1 MKKALS
7 LYFQNELHFKILRNN
22 VFYSHKVNLK
32 EQERNKTIILQIID
46 KITQGRIF
54 KQYFHRLCFKNFP
67 TMLTLTDTDADSDTE
82 EFEDDNDVFPVMD
95 IDM

>member
-32 EQERNKTIILQIID
+32 EKERSKTIILQIID
-46 KITQGRIF
+46 KIPQGRPGGGGGGG
-54 KQYFHRLCFKNFP
+54 HTRCG
-67 TMLTLTDTDADSDTE
+67 
-82 EFEDDNDVFPVMD
+82 
-95 IDM
+95 

>member
-46 KITQGRIF
+46 KITQGRPGGGGGGG
-54 KQYFHRLCFKNFP
+54 HARCG
-67 TMLTLTDTDADSDTE
+67 
-82 EFEDDNDVFPVMD
+82 
-95 IDM
+95 

>member
-54 KQYFHRLCFKNFP
+54 KQYFHRLCFKHFP
-67 TMLTLTDTDADSDTE
+67 SIDDLYFALARLTQDLTRWMT
-82 EFEDDNDVFPVMD
+82 
-95 IDM
+95 